1 MAMLDFYA
9 EPYIGYI
16 KSTAQVCLCGA
27 LAGEILVLPPELR
40 SRVDG
45 FFRTH
50 QAWLTS
56 AGWRGGNLS
65 SRRLRAKV
73 ARLVFGTLQGA
84 LLVKRTTGDA
94 SQTGRPHDRDQIT
107 AQHRPLRRID
117 GLFDAVD
124 PAKCGLQ
131 AGPSAFYRA

>member
-9 EPYIGYI
+9 EPYIGYV
-16 KSTAQVCLCGA
+16 KSTDQVCLCGA

-65 SRRLRAKV
+65 SRRLRA
-73 ARLVFGTLQGA
+73 R
-84 LLVKRTTGDA
+84 
-94 SQTGRPHDRDQIT
+94 RPGSCLEPCRGPCSSSAPPAT
-107 AQHRPLRRID
+107 HRNW
-117 GLFDAVD
+117 AT
-124 PAKCGLQ
+124 
-131 AGPSAFYRA
+131 S